1 MREHIFRRNVAGR
14 AMITGPQTVLL
25 VFTLSFVLILSES
38 IHRTIAA
45 WFGSVCLLILG
56 LTMSVFNLCESVANG
71 EGGHVFALFGGD
83 GTVDICHES
92 LESLMLSWIHFDV
105 IGLLLGM
112 MIFAAL
118 LEMSGFFEYVS
129 VKAAKL
135 SGGDPW
141 KLVVY
146 LGTFTT
152 LISLIIDNVTAIII
166 IAPVTLRICQKLEI
180 NPVPPLLAEAILS
193 DTGGVASMVGDPP
206 NVMIASA
213 TNSMEIG
220 DLFGFN
226 GFLWRLGVLTF
237 FAWIITLGYMR
248 WYYREWRESKPAHV
262 EAILEEDEW
271 DAIDDMGLMKS
282 TLAILGATVVM
293 FSLTEFLHL
302 HIEIHAIALAGAGF
316 ALIAARP
323 KDHEMRHG
331 LMHSVMEKVEW
342 HALLFFAGLFILV
355 GAMGNVGYLEML
367 ANWIFSN
374 FGSNEI
380 MLAVAIIWVSAI
392 ASAIV
397 DNIPFTAAMI
407 PVIIGIGEADP
418 SIDLAPLFWALAM
431 GAGFGGNATP
441 IGSSANVMTVSI
453 SERGPNPI
461 STKEWMRVG
470 FPVMIITCVIAT
482 IFMIVFHG
490 MLYSSV

>member
-1 MREHIFRRNVAGR
+1 MEPRVWVLIVFVA
-14 AMITGPQTVLL
+14 A
-25 VFTLSFVLILSES
+25 FALILSEK

-45 WFGSVCLLILG
+45 WFGVVCMLFLG
-56 LTMSVFNLCESVANG
+56 LTMGVFDLCETVVKGPDG
-71 EGGHVFALFGGD
+71 EYTSSIFHHLGFDSGATYGEL
-83 GTVDICHES
+83 CHHS
-92 LESLMLSWIHFDV
+92 LESVMLSWIHFDV

-118 LEMSGFFEYVS
+118 LEISGFFEYVS
-129 VKAAKL
+129 VKAAKM

-152 LISLIIDNVTAIII
+152 VISLVIDNVTAIII

-180 NPVPPLLAEAILS
+180 NPIPPLLAEAILS

-213 TNSMEIG
+213 TKGTEIG

-226 GFLWRLGVLTF
+226 GFLLRLGILTLL
-237 FAWIITLGYMR
+237 AWIATLGYLR
-248 WYYREWRESKPAHV
+248 YYYRDWRESKPAHV
-262 EAILEEDEW
+262 ESILEEDEW
-271 DAIDDMGLMKS
+271 DCIEHPLLMKT
-282 TLAILGATVVM
+282 TLWILGATVVM

-302 HIEIHAIALAGAGF
+302 HVEIHALALAGAGF

-323 KDHEMRHG
+323 EDHEMRHG
-331 LMHSVMEKVEW
+331 LMHSVSEKVEW
-342 HALLFFAGLFILV
+342 HALLFFAGLFMLV
-355 GAMGNVGYLEML
+355 GAMGNVGYLENL
-367 ANWIFSN
+367 ANWIFKT
-374 FGSNEI
+374 FGSDPVL
-380 MLAVAIIWVSAI
+380 LAVAIIWVSAI
-392 ASAIV
+392 SSAIV

-407 PVIIGIGEADP
+407 PVIMLVGAEAAEAGNP
-418 SIDLAPLFWALAM
+418 IDLAPLFWALAM

-461 STKEWMRVG
+461 TTKEWMRVG
-470 FPVMIITCVIAT
+470 FPVMMITCVVAT
-482 IFMIVFHG
+482 IFMIIFHG
-490 MLYSSV
+490 TLYSS

>member
-1 MREHIFRRNVAGR
+1 MPILFPTNMEPRFW
-14 AMITGPQTVLL
+14 VLL
-25 VFTLSFVLILSES
+25 VFIASFALILSEK

-45 WFGSVCLLILG
+45 WFGCVCMLFLG
-56 LTMSVFNLCESVANG
+56 LTMSVFHQCQTVASDS
-71 EGGHVFALFGGD
+71 GGHIFARFGGG
-83 GTVDICHES
+83 GTVDICHHS

-118 LEMSGFFEYVS
+118 LEISGFFEYVS
-129 VKAAKL
+129 IKAAKM

-152 LISLIIDNVTAIII
+152 LISLVIDNVTAIII

-206 NVMIASA
+206 NVMIASYA
-213 TNSMEIG
+213 SG
-220 DLFGFN
+220 DEVLASLFGFN
-226 GFLWRLGVLTF
+226 GFLLRLGILTF
-237 FAWIITLGYMR
+237 FAWVATLGYLR
-248 WYYREWRESKPAHV
+248 YYYRDWRESKPAHV

-271 DAIDDMGLMKS
+271 DCIEHMTLMKS
-282 TLAILGATVVM
+282 TLWILGATVVM

-302 HIEIHAIALAGAGF
+302 HVEIHALALGGAGF

-323 KDHEMRHG
+323 EDNEMRHG
-331 LMHSVMEKVEW
+331 LMHSVSEKVEW

-355 GAMGNVGYLEML
+355 GAMGNVGYLNDL
-367 ANWIFSN
+367 AWWIYNN
-374 FGSNEI
+374 FGENHV

-407 PVIIGIGEADP
+407 PVIVAIGETDP
-418 SIDLAPLFWALAM
+418 TIDLAPLFWALAM

-461 STKEWMRVG
+461 TTKEWMRVG
-470 FPVMIITCVIAT
+470 FPVMMITCIVAT
-482 IFMIVFHG
+482 IFMVIFHG
-490 MLYSSV
+490 TLYSS